1 VASKPTALSD
11 SPARAARSAT
21 IARSDVR
28 SLSDL
33 IIEAVVALAM
43 FTGLAVVVTWPL
55 AADLRTRIYGYPGD
69 STGTIA
75 FLWSSAHKVGYH
87 LLGSTHI
94 RLTGAPF
101 GWDFADTLNVQWGFV
116 LGPAVLVTKLF
127 GEVVAYNL
135 AVLSGLA
142 LSGASMYL
150 LVRWLGAPPAVAAW
164 AGLAYTIFP
173 WHLEKAQG
181 HLTFVHLEGFPL
193 LLLATFAWYRRP
205 DWVHALWIALASL
218 VLWTTAGY
226 FGLVALVALA
236 VLLPVLALAQR
247 RRVGTGTA
255 LRNLVVAGG
264 FALAVPVGI
273 FALSLWGPHGK
284 ALATARSVGDLNTY
298 GARPWEYFLP
308 SYRSTVFGGD
318 VRNFLGAHLHGSN
331 FSETSLYV
339 GWIPLVFAVGF
350 VVTAFVRRRTWPFE
364 QKLFAVLFSVLGIGA
379 VIFSLP
385 SPLPK
390 TDIPG
395 PSRLLWQ
402 LVPQFRV
409 SSRFVALVMTALV
422 PLAALGLEAL
432 RRSLARRGRAG
443 LVASVSVVALAAVGT
458 TVEFWLN
465 TSTSDVSHVPPYYRV
480 VERAPRGNLAEYPL
494 AKAEQAVNSDYL
506 FWQRVHRRP
515 LINGAATNSFAETVG
530 QSVASPVSPET
541 AASLAALGVS
551 TIVVRPTTYAY
562 TGGEPGPTKLG
573 RGYVLLGRF
582 PDGTTVW
589 RVTAAKAPALAT
601 FNEGFSF
608 TETPPRQPTTRW
620 MLGSNAK
627 VHLYAWRPG
636 TYLVRF
642 RLASYD
648 KPRVVRIFGR
658 GENVDVLAVAGQRDV
673 TVPVQVPRGHSSVT
687 IATRPGPEQTPDGR
701 FVTLYVSNWQFLP
714 LGRRRVS
721 EPVVAAPE

>member
-1 VASKPTALSD
+1 MDGA
-11 SPARAARSAT
+11 
-21 IARSDVR
+21 
-28 SLSDL
+28 
-33 IIEAVVALAM
+33 IEAVVALAM

-142 LSGASMYL
+142 LSGATMYL
-150 LVRWLGAPPAVAAW
+150 LVRWLGASPAVAAW
-164 AGLAYTIFP
+164 AGLAYTLFP

-193 LLLATFAWYRRP
+193 LLLAALSWYRRP

-247 RRVGTGTA
+247 RRLGTGA
-255 LRNLVVAGG
+255 AARNLALAGG
-264 FALAVPVGI
+264 FALAVPVAI
-273 FALSLWGPHGK
+273 FALSLFGPRGE
-284 ALATARSVGDLNTY
+284 ALSAVRNAGDLRTY
-298 GARPWEYFLP
+298 GTRPWEYFLP

-318 VRNFLGAHLHGSN
+318 VRDFLGAHLHGSN

-339 GWIPLVFAVGF
+339 GWIPLMLAGGF
-350 VVTAFVRRRTWPFE
+350 VVAAFVRRRSWPFE
-364 QKLFAVLFSVLGIGA
+364 QKLLAVALSLLGIAA

-390 TDIPG
+390 TDVPG
-395 PSRLLWQ
+395 PSRLLWE

-422 PLAALGLEAL
+422 PLAALGLERL
-432 RRSLARRGRAG
+432 RRWLAARGAAG
-443 LVASVSVVALAAVGT
+443 AAAGVVVVALAAAGT
-458 TVEFWLN
+458 TIEFWLN
-465 TSTSDVSHVPPYYRV
+465 ASTSDVSQVPPYYRV
-480 VERAPRGNLAEYPL
+480 VEKAAPGALAEYPL

-506 FWQRVHRRP
+506 FWQRVHKRP
-515 LINGAATNSFAETVG
+515 LVNGAASNTFAESAG
-530 QSVASPVSPET
+530 QSVANPVSPET
-541 AASLAALGVS
+541 PSSLAALGVT
-551 TIVVRPTTYAY
+551 TIVVRPTTYAF
-562 TGGEPGPTKLG
+562 TGGEAGPTKLG
-573 RGYVLLGRF
+573 RGYELLGRY

-636 TYLVRF
+636 SYLVRF
-642 RLASYD
+642 RLGSYD
-648 KPRVVRIFGR
+648 KPRVVRVFGR
-658 GENVDVLAVAGQRDV
+658 GENVDVLAVAGQREV
-673 TVPVQVPRGHSSVT
+673 TVPVKVPRGHSTVT

-714 LGRRRVS
+714 IGGKRVS
-721 EPVVAAPE
+721 GPVVAALE